1 MSFKPDELLAT
12 LNKNGVAKSSHFEVQ
27 ITGPGTTGEEHDL
40 MFRADACELPGRT
53 ISTSEYRIY
62 GPIRKVAYASTYTDT
77 SIGFLCSED
86 LREKRYFEEWQ
97 DIIMHHRATSGMS
110 AKHTKGRY
118 ETGYYE
124 DYVRTI
130 EIRQYNVSGAKQSTH
145 YLDEAYPIGIAPIAL
160 SWGNEE
166 LIRLQVTFA
175 FHDYR
180 ADFTPGPPDPAAKP
194 AGPSISGSINI
205 GDFTVGGN
213 IPLPSSV
220 TDIADQAVNAVDRTV
235 NTIRRRF

>member
-1 MSFKPDELLAT
+1 MSFKPSELLAT
-12 LNKNGVAKSSHFEVQ
+12 LNKNGVAKSSNFEVQ
-27 ITGPGTTGEEHDL
+27 ITGPGSTGEENDL

>member
-1 MSFKPDELLAT
+1 MSFKPSELLAT

-27 ITGPGTTGEEHDL
+27 ITGPGTTGEENDL

-53 ISTSEYRIY
+53 ISTAEYRIY
-62 GPIRKVAYASTYTDT
+62 GPIRKIAYASTYTDT

>member
-1 MSFKPDELLAT
+1 MSFKPSELLAT

-27 ITGPGTTGEEHDL
+27 ITGPGTTGEENDL

-62 GPIRKVAYASTYTDT
+62 GPIRKIAYASTYTDT
-77 SIGFLCSED
+77 SIGFLCSAD

-110 AKHTKGRY
+110 AKHTRGRY
-118 ETGYYE
+118 ETGYYD
-124 DYVRTI
+124 DYIKTI
-130 EIRQYNVSGAKQSTH
+130 EIRQYDENGRRRSRH

-175 FHDYR
+175 YHDYR
-180 ADFTPGPPDPAAKP
+180 ADFTPGPPNPDAKP
-194 AGPSISGSINI
+194 AGPSISGSIKI

-213 IPLPSSV
+213 LPLPSSV

-235 NTIRRRF
+235 NAIRRRF

>member
-1 MSFKPDELLAT
+1 MSFKPGELLAT

-27 ITGPGTTGEEHDL
+27 ITGPGTTGEENDL

>member
-1 MSFKPDELLAT
+1 MSFKPSELLAT
-12 LNKNGVAKSSHFEVQ
+12 LNKNGVAKSSHLEVQ
-27 ITGPGTTGEEHDL
+27 ITGPGTTGEENDL

>member
-1 MSFKPDELLAT
+1 MSFKPSELLAT
-12 LNKNGVAKSSHFEVQ
+12 LHKNGVAKSSHFEVQ
-27 ITGPGTTGEEHDL
+27 ITGPGTTGEENDL

>member
-1 MSFKPDELLAT
+1 MSFKPSELLAT
-12 LNKNGVAKSSHFEVQ
+12 LNKNGVAKSSNFEVQ
-27 ITGPGTTGEEHDL
+27 ITGPGSTGEENDL

-53 ISTSEYRIY
+53 ISTAEYRIY
-62 GPIRKVAYASTYTDT
+62 GPIRKIAYASTYTDT
-77 SIGFLCSED
+77 TIGFLCSAD
-86 LREKRYFEEWQ
+86 LKEKRYFEEWQ
-97 DIIMHHRATSGMS
+97 DIIMHHSATKGMS

-130 EIRQYNVSGAKQSTH
+130 EIRQYDESGTKQSTH
-145 YLDEAYPIGIAPIAL
+145 YLDEAYPIGIAPISMGWAN
-160 SWGNEE
+160 SD

-175 FHDYR
+175 YHDYR
-180 ADFTPGPPDPAAKP
+180 ADFTPGPPNPGAKL
-194 AGPSISGSINI
+194 AGPSISGSIKV

-213 IPLPSSV
+213 LPLPSSV

-235 NTIRRRF
+235 NAIRRRF

>member
-1 MSFKPDELLAT
+1 MSFKPSELLAT

-27 ITGPGTTGEEHDL
+27 ITGPGKTGEENDI

-62 GPIRKVAYASTYTDT
+62 GPIRKIAYASTYTDT
-77 SIGFLCSED
+77 SIGFLCSAD

-110 AKHTKGRY
+110 AKHTRGRY

-124 DYVRTI
+124 DYIRTI
-130 EIRQYNVSGAKQSTH
+130 EIRQYDETGTKKSTH

-175 FHDYR
+175 YHDYR
-180 ADFTPGPPDPAAKP
+180 ADFTPGPPNPGAKL
-194 AGPSISGSINI
+194 AGPSISGSIKV

-213 IPLPSSV
+213 LPLPSSV

-235 NTIRRRF
+235 NAIRRRF

>member
-1 MSFKPDELLAT
+1 MSFKPSELLAT

-27 ITGPGTTGEEHDL
+27 ITGPGTTCEENDL

>member
-1 MSFKPDELLAT
+1 MSFKPSELLAT

-27 ITGPGTTGEEHDL
+27 ITGPGTTGEENDL

-145 YLDEAYPIGIAPIAL
+145 YLDEAYPIGIAPIAMI
-160 SWGNEE
+160 WGSEE
-166 LIRLQVTFA
+166 LIRLQITFA

>member
-1 MSFKPDELLAT
+1 MSFKPSELLET

-27 ITGPGTTGEEHDL
+27 ITGPGTTGEENDL

>member
-1 MSFKPDELLAT
+1 MSFKPSELLAT

-27 ITGPGTTGEEHDL
+27 ITGPGTTGEENDL

-62 GPIRKVAYASTYTDT
+62 GPIRKIAYASTYTDT
-77 SIGFLCSED
+77 SIGFLCSAD

-110 AKHTKGRY
+110 AKHTRGRY

-124 DYVRTI
+124 DYIRTI
-130 EIRQYNVSGAKQSTH
+130 EIRQYDETGTKKSTH

>member
-1 MSFKPDELLAT
+1 MSFKPSELLAT

-27 ITGPGTTGEEHDL
+27 ITGPGSTGEENDL

-53 ISTSEYRIY
+53 VSTSEYRVY
-62 GPIRKVAYASTYTDT
+62 GPIRKIAYASTYTDT

-97 DIIMHHRATSGMS
+97 DMIMNHRATRGIS
-110 AKHTKGRY
+110 AKNSQGRY
-118 ETGYYE
+118 GVGYYE
-124 DYVRTI
+124 NYVRTI
-130 EIRQYNVSGAKQSTH
+130 EIRQYNASGAKQSTH
-145 YLDEAYPIGIAPIAL
+145 FLDEAYPIGIAPIAMA
-160 SWGNEE
+160 WGSEE
-166 LIRLQVTFA
+166 LIRLQITFA

-180 ADFTPGPPDPAAKP
+180 ADFTPGPPNPDAKL

-213 IPLPSSV
+213 LPLPSSV
-220 TDIADQAVNAVDRTV
+220 NDIADRAVSA
-235 NTIRRRF
+235 IRRRF

>member
-1 MSFKPDELLAT
+1 MSFKPSELLAT

-27 ITGPGTTGEEHDL
+27 ITGPGTTGEENDL

>member
-1 MSFKPDELLAT
+1 MSFKPSELLAT

-27 ITGPGTTGEEHDL
+27 ITGPGTTGEENDL

-62 GPIRKVAYASTYTDT
+62 GPIRKIAYASTYTDT
-77 SIGFLCSED
+77 SIGFLCSAD

-110 AKHTKGRY
+110 AKHTRGRY

-124 DYVRTI
+124 DYIRTI
-130 EIRQYNVSGAKQSTH
+130 EIRQYDETGTKKSTH

-175 FHDYR
+175 YHDYR
-180 ADFTPGPPDPAAKP
+180 ADFTPGPPNPGAKL
-194 AGPSISGSINI
+194 AGPSISGSIKV
-205 GDFTVGGN
+205 GEFTVGGN
-213 IPLPSSV
+213 LPLPSSV

-235 NTIRRRF
+235 NAIRRRF

>member
-1 MSFKPDELLAT
+1 MSFKPSELLAT

-27 ITGPGTTGEEHDL
+27 ITGPGTTGEENDL

-62 GPIRKVAYASTYTDT
+62 GPIRKIAYASTYTDT
-77 SIGFLCSED
+77 SIGFLCSAD

-110 AKHTKGRY
+110 AKHTRGRY

-124 DYVRTI
+124 DYIRTI
-130 EIRQYNVSGAKQSTH
+130 EIRQYDETGTKKSTH

-175 FHDYR
+175 YHDYR
-180 ADFTPGPPDPAAKP
+180 ADFTPGPPNPDAKP
-194 AGPSISGSINI
+194 AGPSISGSIKI
-205 GDFTVGGN
+205 GNATIGRN
-213 IPLPSSV
+213 IPLPSSPPSISDV
-220 TDIADQAVNAVDRTV
+220 TVRPLPADDI
-235 NTIRRRF
+235 IRRRL

>member
-1 MSFKPDELLAT
+1 MSFKPSELLAT

-27 ITGPGTTGEEHDL
+27 ITGPGTTGEENDL

-62 GPIRKVAYASTYTDT
+62 GPIGKVAYASTYTDT